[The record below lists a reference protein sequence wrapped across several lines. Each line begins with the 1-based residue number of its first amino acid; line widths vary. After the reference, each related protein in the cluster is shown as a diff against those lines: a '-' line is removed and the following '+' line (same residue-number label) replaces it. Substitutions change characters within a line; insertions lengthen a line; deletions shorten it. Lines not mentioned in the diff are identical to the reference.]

1 MYDHGHQG
9 SVVMLSN
16 FAQLIS
22 ALSLLLAANVSPSS
36 WTRPLAGAVG
46 AKCTSASHQQGASW
60 QGKPT
65 TRIVVVRQSTAPEL
79 QILSYGP

>member
-1 MYDHGHQG
+1 
-9 SVVMLSN
+9 MLTN

-22 ALSLLLAANVSPSS
+22 ALSLLLAANIAPSS
-36 WTRPLAGAVG
+36 WPRPLAAEVV
-46 AKCTSASHQQGASW
+46 ANCTAASHRHGASL

-65 TRIVVVRQSTAPEL
+65 KRIVVVRQSASPEL

>member
-1 MYDHGHQG
+1 
-9 SVVMLSN
+9 MLSN

-22 ALSLLLAANVSPSS
+22 ALSLLLAANVAPSS
-36 WTRPLAGAVG
+36 WIRPLTGEVEAN
-46 AKCTSASHQQGASW
+46 CTAASHRHGAGS

-65 TRIVVVRQSTAPEL
+65 TRIVVVRQSMAPEL

>member
-1 MYDHGHQG
+1 
-9 SVVMLSN
+9 MLTN

-22 ALSLLLAANVSPSS
+22 ALSLLLAANMAPSS
-36 WTRPLAGAVG
+36 WTRPLAGDVEAN
-46 AKCTSASHQQGASW
+46 CTAASHRHGASQ

-65 TRIVVVRQSTAPEL
+65 KPTKRIVVVRQSTSPEL